1 MAAMGRDEQVALA
14 RLMVGRDVAVPGPTG
29 SCWVGRGAH
38 IEVDGQEVRLAV
50 MIPAVGIYV
59 HPIHEI
65 RPIVDV
71 VSTVL

>member
-1 MAAMGRDEQVALA
+1 M
-14 RLMVGRDVAVPGPTG
+14 PGPTG